1 MASNTREKMALLVF
15 ALLILFGLAGVSWYL
30 IVGHSWN
37 VAASNIDDSVGQMDG
52 YTCIV
57 YSGTTAQQATSSS
70 LRQSIA
76 SAIGSDAGSS
86 DTGSARR
93 GNQSAASVSSA
104 VGSVDANKSA
114 AQGQTS
120 DIDAVAAPVSI
131 PQEAGASAER
141 AESNNSTD
149 APAVMDSADAETE
162 GSSASD
168 ESALAASD
176 GQVTSEGE
184 YTTSALKSF
193 TRESSIAVSTE
204 DVANSYA
211 DKNSSVLTLDTLTPG
226 AYSEGTIVKR
236 GAKRIGIL
244 SVDVPLSAEAAELAL
259 EPFCAAK
266 VDMLICVT
274 PSKSYVSN
282 ATGFDIVVTTQDDS
296 VSTMGETSSKTFY
309 VAAPTR
315 GKVGAVVVS
324 PSNTVSAKVIDSL

>member
-141 AESNNSTD
+141 VGSNNSTD

-274 PSKSYVSN
+274 P
-282 ATGFDIVVTTQDDS
+282 
-296 VSTMGETSSKTFY
+296 
-309 VAAPTR
+309 
-315 GKVGAVVVS
+315 
-324 PSNTVSAKVIDSL
+324 

>member
-1 MASNTREKMALLVF
+1 MALLVF

-131 PQEAGASAER
+131 PQEAGASER
-141 AESNNSTD
+141 VGSNNSTD